1 MADLIGLVAGTVFFR
16 HDYFKEAEKKKIET
30 RFGPALVLLTDR
42 WVYVPRHGLGGEKFI
57 PPHMINHPANF
68 SAMKEIGVT
77 EVIGLNSTGSLRPSL
92 APGAIV
98 IPHDYIS
105 FGRVPTVFNDENR
118 HITPEL
124 SDLVRSKLAA
134 AAKKAEIPVLEWGI
148 YWQNPGP
155 RLETKA
161 EIRFQ
166 AHYADMVGM
175 TMASEA
181 TVAQELE
188 LEYASL
194 CSVDN
199 HGHGLSPYPLTAE
212 EIMANASANAH
223 RMLKI
228 IQAYLEV

>member
-1 MADLIGLVAGTVFFR
+1 MAGLIGLVAGTVFYR
-16 HDYFKEAEKKKIET
+16 HDYFKEAERKKVET
-30 RFGPALVLLTDR
+30 RFGPASVLLSDH
-42 WVYVPRHGLGGEKFI
+42 WAYVPRHGLGGEKFT
-57 PPHMINHPANF
+57 PPHRINHPANF
-68 SAMKEIGVT
+68 SALKEIGVT

-92 APGAIV
+92 APGTIV

-105 FGRVPTVFNDENR
+105 FSNVPTVFNEENR
-118 HITPEL
+118 HITPQL
-124 SDLVRSKLAA
+124 SDLVRGKLAA
-134 AAKKAEIPVLEWGI
+134 AAKKAGIPVLEWGI
-148 YWQNPGP
+148 YWQNAGP

-181 TVAQELE
+181 TVAQELD
-188 LEYASL
+188 LEFASL

-199 HGHGLSPYPLTAE
+199 HGHGLSHFPLTAE
-212 EIMANASANAH
+212 EIMANSSANAH
-223 RMLKI
+223 RMLEI